1 MGSYMNF
8 KNFADTPQTESNG
21 GMSMGS
27 GNFPLVRQ
35 SSVYSLTFDELQS
48 TCGLGKDLG
57 SMNLEDLLKNIWTAE
72 ESNVV
77 ASAAG
82 VGNANTAGGN
92 LQRQGSLTL
101 PRTLSQKTVDEVW
114 RDFQK
119 ETTVSSKDGSGTEW
133 PNLGQRQSTLGEMTL
148 EEFLVRAGVVRED
161 MQPTGS
167 STDVRFTGALSQPST
182 NNNGLNIA
190 FQQPTQNPGLF
201 SNQFE
206 EKNMLNVVS
215 ATSSQQKPSVAFAS
229 PMQLGNNGQ
238 LANTGAR
245 TPAVS
250 MSSPSVSTS
259 TIVQGSVMQGGFKG
273 LVGLCN
279 GVTPAKRGS
288 PGNQQSPDMIAKK
301 ELDRSSLS
309 PSPYAFS
316 EGGKGRRSC
325 NSLEKVVERRRKR
338 MIKNRESAARSR
350 ARKQAYTLELEAEVE
365 KLKEINEELQRKQ
378 AEFIEMQKD
387 QLIEKMKMSWG
398 NKLRC
403 LRRTLTGPW

>member
-1 MGSYMNF
+1 MNF
-8 KNFADTPQTESNG
+8 KNFADTPQTESNS

-27 GNFPLVRQ
+27 GNFPLARQ
-35 SSVYSLTFDELQS
+35 YSVYSLTFDELQS

-72 ESNVV
+72 ESQVV
-77 ASAAG
+77 ASSAG
-82 VGNANTAGGN
+82 VGN
-92 LQRQGSLTL
+92 LQREGSLTL
-101 PRTLSQKTVDEVW
+101 PRTLSQKTVDELW

-119 ETTVSSKDGSGTEW
+119 ETTVSSKDVSGTEW
-133 PNLGQRQSTLGEMTL
+133 PNLGQSQSTLGEMTL

-167 STDVRFTGALSQPST
+167 TNDVRFTGGISQPST

-215 ATSSQQKPSVAFAS
+215 ATSSQQKPNVAFAS
-229 PMQLGNNGQ
+229 PMQLGKNGQ
-238 LANTGAR
+238 LASTAAR
-245 TPAVS
+245 EPVVS
-250 MSSPSVSTS
+250 MLSPSVNTS
-259 TIVQGSVMQGGFKG
+259 TIVQGSVMQGGVKG
-273 LVGLCN
+273 LAGLHN
-279 GVTPAKRGS
+279 GVALAKRGS
-288 PGNQQSPDMIAKK
+288 PGNQLSPDMIAKK
-301 ELDRSSLS
+301 DQDTSSLS
-309 PSPYAFS
+309 PSPYAFGD
-316 EGGKGRRSC
+316 GGRGRRSC

-365 KLKEINEELQRKQ
+365 KLKEINEELQKKQ

-387 QLIEKMKMSWG
+387 QLMEKMNMPWG